1 MSSNPAAAP
10 SAPRAPTAFG
20 KYQLVERLGRGGMAE
35 VWKARINGP
44 AGFQRTL
51 VVKRILPHLVE
62 DDQFVKMFVAE
73 ARLSARLNHANIVQV
88 FELGDVD
95 GEYFLAMEYVRG
107 RDLVSVMRAQI
118 LRGAPDPGLGAYV
131 VRETCRALAYAH
143 ALSDD
148 NGAPLRLI
156 HRDVSPSN
164 VMIAF
169 DGAVKLL
176 DFGIAKALSDTGD
189 NKTQTGTLK
198 GKFGYMSPEQV
209 EGRPIDHRADLFA
222 CGVMLHETLTGRRL
236 FKGGSD
242 LQTIAMV
249 REAKVEPP
257 SHFNPLVPPE
267 LDVICLRA
275 LARDVADRYPSCD
288 EMAAAL
294 DHVLHQL
301 KWGPERTRTYLREL
315 FPDEPSNTGAR
326 HLEDL
331 SPPVETSAE
340 RKKRR
345 RRPIVAGVAS
355 ALLVAGTAV
364 AIVVISRSPR
374 DDRGT
379 KPAVAA
385 QPKAPITPP
394 VEPGKQTEP
403 AAPVAQPPPLPTEV
417 RVRVQ
422 STPPGADVFVAGEA
436 EPRGKTPLQ
445 VALPRGSDAIKI
457 ELRLKGWKSDTA
469 TVTPDSD
476 QTLQMKLVNAPPERP
491 AAPPSVS
498 KRKSTTSKAA
508 PDKAE
513 KPAGPDLKRGDVID
527 PFAR

>member
-1 MSSNPAAAP
+1 MSTAP
-10 SAPRAPTAFG
+10 IPVASPRAPTAFG

-35 VWKARINGP
+35 VWKARIVGP

-62 DDQFVKMFVAE
+62 DEQFVKMFVAE

-143 ALSDD
+143 ALTDD
-148 NGAPLRLI
+148 NGQPLRLI

-164 VMIAF
+164 VMLAF

-176 DFGIAKALSDTGD
+176 DFGIAKALSDSSD

-326 HLEDL
+326 HLEEL

-345 RRPIVAGVAS
+345 RRPLVAGIAS

-364 AIVVISRSPR
+364 AIVVISRGPR
-374 DDRGT
+374 DDRGA

-385 QPKAPITPP
+385 PSTTDPATPSPPNPKATEPTPP
-394 VEPGKQTEP
+394 
-403 AAPVAQPPPLPTEV
+403 APTTPPPSTEV

-422 STPPGADVFVAGEA
+422 STPPGADVVVAGEVK
-436 EPRGKTPLQ
+436 GKTPMQLT
-445 VALPRGSDAIKI
+445 LPRGTEPVKV
-457 ELRLKGWKSDTA
+457 ELRLKGWKGDTMM
-469 TVTPDSD
+469 VTPDSD
-476 QTLQMKLVNAPPERP
+476 QTLQLKLLVAPVDRP
-491 AAPPSVS
+491 ASAPSS
-498 KRKSTTSKAA
+498 KRRTSTAKSEKSEKT
-508 PDKAE
+508 E